1 MDPNTDTTA
10 DSRADPGPDVVFREV
25 IAAPL
30 PGTLLIDLDLGS
42 LRVRTHD
49 EPTVSLEA
57 SVSGWARDR
66 MEFRV
71 EHSGDELQLC
81 GEIDEWTPGLLGG
94 TRVRVYA
101 VVPTSFGLDLHTGA
115 GSVRVRGIGGSVAAD
130 TGAGIVEVDGAGGPV
145 LVKTGGGAA
154 RVRNVDGDVR
164 ARTAGGL
171 VDVRDV
177 AGRVEART
185 LGGGI
190 RVRGA
195 RGQVDARAAAGPI
208 SVSFVDRPSGSLET
222 AAGPIDVRLARRCGV
237 DLDARCT
244 WGDVQIDPALAFQG
258 SRRASSARGPLAG
271 GGDRLRVRA
280 AAGGIRLRQG

>member
-81 GEIDEWTPGLLGG
+81 GEIDEWIPGLLGG

-208 SVSFVDRPSGSLET
+208 SVSFVDRPSGSPIKTLEPRQYASKAREIT
-222 AAGPIDVRLARRCGV
+222 FRISSSSSMARIFMPSPYVKRLGNLNQPRDVARTLTLLLLQV
-237 DLDARCT
+237 
-244 WGDVQIDPALAFQG
+244 I
-258 SRRASSARGPLAG
+258 
-271 GGDRLRVRA
+271 
-280 AAGGIRLRQG
+280 